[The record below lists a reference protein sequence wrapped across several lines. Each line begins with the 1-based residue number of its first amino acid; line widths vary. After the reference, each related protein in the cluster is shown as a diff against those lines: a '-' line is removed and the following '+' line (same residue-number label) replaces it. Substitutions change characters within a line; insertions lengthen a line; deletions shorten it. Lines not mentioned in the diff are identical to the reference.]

1 MHQYAVKEQ
10 TYFTNVRRD
19 LIRLLP
25 PGEGLRVLEIGAG
38 GGDTLV
44 AMKQT
49 GRVAE
54 AVGVELFE
62 LPGSHQDHPLIDH
75 LFLLDI
81 EKESLP
87 LPENHFDA
95 VVCGDV
101 LEHLVDPWA
110 VVEKLVRFLKP
121 GGWFILSVPNFRE
134 ITTVY
139 RVVVRGDFAYNPL
152 GGVLDRTH
160 LRFFCRKNAIA
171 LATTGPLRLRS
182 VHSNLTLQDYRP
194 KRYYFDRLT
203 LGLFRGWLTSQH
215 LVVSEKIAS

>member
-10 TYFTNVRRD
+10 TYFTNVRWD

-25 PGEGLRVLEIGAG
+25 PGGGLRVLEIGSG

-49 GRVAE
+49 GRVTE
-54 AVGVELFE
+54 AVGVELLE
-62 LPGSHQDHPLIDH
+62 LPGSNQEHPLIDQ

-81 EKESLP
+81 EKEALP

-101 LEHLVDPWA
+101 LEHLVDPWT
-110 VVEKLVRFLKP
+110 VVQELTRFLKP

-139 RVVVRGDFAYNPL
+139 RVIARGDFAYNPL

-160 LRFFCRKNAIA
+160 LRFFCRKNVVA
-171 LATTGPLRLRS
+171 LASIGLLRLRS
-182 VHSNLTLQDYRP
+182 VDSNLTLQDYRP
-194 KRYYFDRLT
+194 KRYYVDRLT
-203 LGLFRGWLTSQH
+203 LGLFRNWLTSQY

>member
-10 TYFTNVRRD
+10 TYFTHIRRD

-25 PGEGLRVLEIGAG
+25 PGEALRVLEIGAG

-49 GRVAE
+49 GRVIE

-62 LPGSHQDHPLIDH
+62 LPGSHQAHPFIDQM
-75 LFLLDI
+75 LFADV
-81 EKESLP
+81 EKSELP
-87 LPENHFDA
+87 LPKNYFDA

-110 VVEKLVRFLKP
+110 VVEKLTRFLKP
-121 GGWFILSVPNFRE
+121 GGYFILSVPNFRE

-152 GGVLDRTH
+152 GGVLDQTH

-171 LATTGPLRLRS
+171 LATTPSLRLRS
-182 VHSNLTLQDYRP
+182 VHTSLRLSDYRP
-194 KRYYFDRLT
+194 RRYYFDLLT

-215 LVVSEKIAS
+215 LVVSEKM

>member
-10 TYFTNVRRD
+10 AYFTNVRRD

-54 AVGVELFE
+54 AVGVDLFR
-62 LPGSHQDHPLIDH
+62 LPGSHQEHPLIDRM
-75 LFLLDI
+75 LFADV
-81 EKESLP
+81 EKDDLP
-87 LPENHFDA
+87 LPGNYFDA

-101 LEHLVDPWA
+101 LEHLVDPWTA
-110 VVEKLVRFLKP
+110 VAKLARLLRP
-121 GGWFILSVPNFRE
+121 GGYFILSVPNFRE
-134 ITTVY
+134 VTTLY
-139 RVVVRGDFAYNPL
+139 RVVVLGDFAYNPL
-152 GGVLDRTH
+152 GGVLDKTH

-171 LATTGPLRLRS
+171 LATTPPLRLRS
-182 VHSNLTLQDYRP
+182 VHTSLRLSDYRP
-194 KRYYFDRLT
+194 RRYYFDLLT
-203 LGLFRGWLTSQH
+203 LGLFRSWLTAQH
-215 LVVSEKIAS
+215 LVVSEKM